1 MEHGK
6 GRGNKW
12 SCATVTVDLTK
23 IIRNGLPHKLAFQNK
38 KTPYRIIY
46 SGKFHT
52 KNAKPFTRIISAMCV
67 LIAVHNRDPM
77 SNVHKRG
84 WRPCWCQG
92 LLLVWLKTCQK
103 SQIKQAKRANCHNP
117 VSRVVNFAVFSD
129 SQSKSRRCL
138 VAVAW
143 VGFPI
148 RSRCTCDDE

>member
-6 GRGNKW
+6 GKGTKW

-38 KTPYRIIY
+38 KL
-46 SGKFHT
+46 HT
-52 KNAKPFTRIISAMCV
+52 VSFTVVNFIQKNAKPFTRIISAMCV

-92 LLLVWLKTCQK
+92 LLLVWLDVSKVTDKT
-103 SQIKQAKRANCHNP
+103 
-117 VSRVVNFAVFSD
+117 
-129 SQSKSRRCL
+129 
-138 VAVAW
+138 
-143 VGFPI
+143 GE
-148 RSRCTCDDE
+148 TC